1 MKTLVYLALALTTL
15 IGWSQPVRGSHD
27 NRNPM
32 KEKLAELS
40 PEQLADLKTKK
51 MTLQLD
57 LDEKQQQQI
66 HNFHL
71 NQIQNRRQEIENGK
85 KPKDMTAYELYAF
98 KSQQLDR
105 QIAAK
110 DQLRSI
116 LSEEQ
121 FDKLEKS
128 VKRGK
133 AMMLKR
139 ASRDHGRRP

>member
-15 IGWSQPVRGSHD
+15 SGWSQPVRGSHD
-27 NRNPM
+27 NRNAM

-57 LDEKQQQQI
+57 LDEK
-66 HNFHL
+66 HL

-85 KPKDMTAYELYAF
+85 KPKDMTADELYAF

-105 QIAAK
+105 QLAAK